1 MYDKFLVTLTVH
13 TSLLKIFTF
22 QIANWVKKPNNPH
35 LFIDYSILFCVIR
48 LFIEKKT
55 IEKITIKVKKTIGL
69 RLKILDLFVL
79 IETRISSFFFKKSE
93 NIWIIVIVVFYKNN
107 VIFATRST
115 QKTLILLSILTNIRL
130 DL

>member
-1 MYDKFLVTLTVH
+1 M
-13 TSLLKIFTF
+13 
-22 QIANWVKKPNNPH
+22 
-35 LFIDYSILFCVIR
+35 
-48 LFIEKKT
+48 FIEKKT
-55 IEKITIKVKKTIGL
+55 IEKITIKVKKIIGL

-79 IETRISSFFFKKSE
+79 IEARMSNLFFKKSE

-107 VIFATRST
+107 ETFATRST